1 MPLKSKTFTEVSF
14 RKILSFYYKQKR
26 QLFSYEGASSY
37 FPLKIPERVHEV
49 ISQNYSELLLLLKK
63 PQQTKTCSKSTKKEC
78 FRNVIWVSL
87 WLTWRIF
94 LKSVA
99 ESDFRKS
106 SGLYINNSDGVLLL
120 VKLQAFTVNDSERV
134 NDRVCF

>member
-1 MPLKSKTFTEVSF
+1 MFKVDIKGMFQECYSGVF
-14 RKILSFYYKQKR
+14 I
-26 QLFSYEGASSY
+26 
-37 FPLKIPERVHEV
+37 
-49 ISQNYSELLLLLKK
+49 ISLES
-63 PQQTKTCSKSTKKEC
+63 
-78 FRNVIWVSL
+78 
-87 WLTWRIF
+87 F

-106 SGLYINNSDGVLLL
+106 SGLYINNSVGVLLL